1 MEQNYKNHIR
11 FNPPFHFFAVPAVLV
26 GIGFSIKAIVDN
38 QDLTHA
44 LILLAFFMLI
54 VVLGLT
60 RVYSLKVQDR
70 AIKNEE
76 TLRYYILTN
85 RMLPSELTLGQILAL
100 RFASDDELTSLADR
114 AVKEKLSS
122 KEIKMAIKNW
132 RGDYH
137 RV

>member
-1 MEQNYKNHIR
+1 MEQNFKNHVR
-11 FNPPFHFFAVPAVLV
+11 FNPPFHFFAVPALLV
-26 GIGFSIKAIVDN
+26 GIGFAIQAFREN
-38 QDLTHA
+38 QDLTHG
-44 LILLAFFMLI
+44 LIIFAFVMLL
-54 VVLGLT
+54 VVLGFT

-76 TLRYYILTN
+76 TLRYYILTSK
-85 RMLPSELTLGQILAL
+85 MLPATLTLSQIIAL
-100 RFASDDELTSLADR
+100 RFASDEELPSLADR